1 VKFSEAHRIRP
12 TERDRHLELLLSNW
26 PDGLSQPDGWTAGNG
41 LLTRDVV
48 RDAKSDKA
56 YDELFKI
63 PLREVMLRF
72 PSAPIH
78 GAQRLHEY
86 HGELDIPESMH
97 TLRVLMSP
105 NLDTRPSRIML
116 MHNGLNESDDARLYY
131 QRASQLIHAD
141 CHTVCI
147 LRPFPGHL
155 SRFPWDRFG
164 ETPLDRYLWD
174 GSHLFRQFLRY
185 ITETQWLLSA
195 IMVQAPPLTAAGAPL
210 VMSDDDT
217 PADKHDLA
225 KKINAVWGQLRT
237 ESQSAIDQARR
248 TQGLATNVDES
259 MPTVP
264 ILEHVVDALRAT
276 LRLDEANRDS
286 KAPYLHVIGYSLG
299 GYTAQSVF
307 MTWPAIVSSCSTVLS
322 GGALRALTPTLFAHP
337 EEWQTV
343 LHSLRYELDTG
354 MIAGRY
360 ADGEDGI
367 LGLDEH
373 LFHHFQR
380 SFYEVFQQEYHN
392 SFKSRLSCFRKRM
405 FFVVGG
411 DDPIVSPRSVMES
424 EPAGGINLLEIG
436 GLGHFLA
443 GRASGDEEEAQ
454 RQFWIPQIS
463 RLISDFSERAEEHTS
478 RELAKAAEVHRAI
491 TQRTLPVESPQPLTE
506 KERLALLPDGALPSG
521 LFGRYL
527 DDLLARASNADD
539 GGYVWIFRNEIPT
552 MMLDDESL
560 LLRAQALFHDE
571 ASIVNYCAEVYQRRE
586 AWQARL
592 PYVIVVL
599 PWNVE
604 RILVNQDAEHGFSSQ
619 SETSMGPLRKRPT
632 PGDRIT
638 KFRSGLTEDMAN
650 STLVYDGRKHTTR
663 QQPPSLPDCWLYT
676 RRRHLGLKKGTLAKD
691 AVKAFGEQAAR
702 DSKKDSDLEEKLKDD
717 TLRLIMVSRA
727 RFNPRYRGRLLL
739 DAGTVRPILE
749 HAGYCAKEAAA
760 YRDFDFDHP
769 DIYPQA
775 ATIRATRFM
784 EAEPESSPGG
794 EAEEA
799 AQQPPDRG

>member
-12 TERDRHLELLLSNW
+12 IERDRRLDLLQSSW
-26 PDGLSQPDGWTAGNG
+26 PEGLSQPSGWTAGDG

-48 RDAKSDKA
+48 RDAKSDKL

-86 HGELDIPESMH
+86 HGELHPPESMH

-105 NLDTRPSRIML
+105 KLDTRPSRIIL

-131 QRASQLIHAD
+131 QLASQLIDAD

-155 SRFPWDRFG
+155 SRFPWDEFG

-195 IMVQAPPLTAAGAPL
+195 IMVEAPPLTAAGAPL
-210 VMSDDDT
+210 VTSHDGT
-217 PADKHDLA
+217 PASKQELA
-225 KKINAVWGQLRT
+225 EKVYAVWEQLRT
-237 ESQSAIDQARR
+237 ESKTAIEEAREK
-248 TQGLATNVDES
+248 TQELATSLDDS

-276 LRLDEANRDS
+276 LKLDEAGSR
-286 KAPYLHVIGYSLG
+286 APFVHVIGYSLG

-343 LHSLRYELDTG
+343 LHSLRYELDSG

-360 ADGEDGI
+360 ADGADGI
-367 LGLDEH
+367 LGLDED

-463 RLISDFSERAEEHTS
+463 HLISDFSKRAEEHSS
-478 RELAKAAEVHRAI
+478 RELAKAAELFAAI
-491 TQRTLPVESPQPLTE
+491 NNETLPVTPPEPLTE

-527 DDLLARASNADD
+527 DDLLARLSGTDD
-539 GGYVWIFRNEIPT
+539 GGYLWIFRNEIPT
-552 MMLDDESL
+552 IMLDEESVMR
-560 LLRAQALFHDE
+560 RAQALFHDE
-571 ASIVNYCAEVYQRRE
+571 ASIVNYCVEVYKRRQ
-586 AWQARL
+586 AWQKRPAN
-592 PYVIVVL
+592 VIVVL

-604 RILVNQDAEHGFSSQ
+604 RILVNQDPEHGFSSQ

-632 PGDRIT
+632 PDERIV
-638 KFRSGLTEDMAN
+638 KFRSKMTADVTRG
-650 STLVYDGRKHTTR
+650 TLVYDGRKHIER
-663 QQPPSLPDCWLYT
+663 QQSDPLLPLPPSLPDCWLYT
-676 RRRHLGLKKGTLAKD
+676 ARRYLEVQPGTPWKDAVDAFAAQAAKD
-691 AVKAFGEQAAR
+691 ARR
-702 DSKKDSDLEEKLKDD
+702 DSTLEEKLKEDK
-717 TLRLIMVSRA
+717 LRLITVSRA

-739 DAGTVRPILE
+739 DARSVRPILS
-749 HAGYCAKEAAA
+749 HAGYCAQQAGSYDTSFFDDPEIYPEAAS
-760 YRDFDFDHP
+760 RP
-769 DIYPQA
+769 P
-775 ATIRATRFM
+775 RFT
-784 EAEPESSPGG
+784 ESKRPPGKTVEG
-794 EAEEA
+794 VP
-799 AQQPPDRG
+799 QQP